1 MMLSFLLAGG
11 ILRGDL
17 LAGAGALGV
26 VLDDVELQ
34 VHHGAFPTAVAG
46 GSSVSALSA
55 PRKIQ
60 CPRKAVG
67 ARIGLG
73 CDSVGKAIVFVI

>member
-1 MMLSFLLAGG
+1 MAGG

-17 LAGAGALGV
+17 LAGAGALRV

-34 VHHGAFPTAVAG
+34 VHHGAFPAVVAG
-46 GSSVSALSA
+46 GSSVSAALSA